1 MREKS
6 SLHGKTQHS
15 SDSYPHKR
23 ITVDVT
29 TLPWVKRDF
38 NKAGSTPWVF
48 NQVMPPEYETT
59 AEIIA
64 QSIYCSSNSGVGEG
78 QLHPLIFRQS

>member
-1 MREKS
+1 
-6 SLHGKTQHS
+6 
-15 SDSYPHKR
+15 
-23 ITVDVT
+23 
-29 TLPWVKRDF
+29 
-38 NKAGSTPWVF
+38 
-48 NQVMPPEYETT
+48 MPPEYETT